1 MAIMGYPEGTI
12 QKRGKNMNFHNKK
25 TRKIMAI
32 VIIVI
37 VAAMVVT
44 AVLPAMMV

>member
-1 MAIMGYPEGTI
+1 MFQNP
-12 QKRGKNMNFHNKK
+12 K

-37 VAAMVVT
+37 VVAMVAT
-44 AVLPAMMV
+44 TILPYLV